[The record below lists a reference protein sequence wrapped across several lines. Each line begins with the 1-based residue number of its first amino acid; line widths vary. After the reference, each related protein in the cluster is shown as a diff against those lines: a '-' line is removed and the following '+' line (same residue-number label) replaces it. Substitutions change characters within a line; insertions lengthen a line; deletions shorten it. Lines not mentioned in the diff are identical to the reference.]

1 MVDKVSG
8 VPPSIKPT
16 AGGEAGKGRI
26 DRPDRPL
33 GSTNFAEVLRTQTDQ
48 ALRFSAH
55 AQERLRRREIQLS
68 EQDTATL
75 AQAVEMASAKGAK
88 ESLILLDDLALVVSV
103 RNKVVITAL
112 ERGEAQP
119 NVFTHIDSAVWV
131 HRTNAGR
138 A

>member
-8 VPPSIKPT
+8 VPPSIRPT
-16 AGGEAGKGRI
+16 AGGEAGQGRI

-33 GSTNFAEVLRTQTDQ
+33 GSSFAEVLQTQTDQ

-55 AQERLRRREIQLS
+55 AQERLRSREIQLS

-75 AQAVEMASAKGAK
+75 AQAVEMASAKGAR
-88 ESLILLDDLALVVSV
+88 ESLILLADLALVVSI

-119 NVFTHIDSAVWV
+119 NVFTHIDSAVLV

-138 A
+138 V